1 MKRLLCSLIAM
12 FLAFSYA
19 MAQDIIV
26 KKDGTILNV
35 YNLEESDNYYFFTLE
50 PSADAATQKIS
61 KVDVFSAKKNGES
74 SQPQSGAGTQ
84 TATTVATTVAANNNV
99 QKKANE
105 HEPVTAKISSSVI
118 TQKKDGLYFSAR
130 TPDGHELNYLILS
143 QEALTVAVTKGEYH
157 ESKYIIPE
165 YVQVDDKTYTVTEI
179 GEEAFY
185 KEGTVTEVQ
194 FPTTLKRIR
203 EKAFTLCPLT
213 SIILP
218 EGLEELDNSAFRG
231 AAMDWRGRGQY
242 LSEIYLPNSIR
253 RIGPLCFMSCG
264 AKNSFCG
271 YCQANFSNMPDFIT
285 EGNCLGFGIDEE
297 AVRAFQNRRR

>member
-1 MKRLLCSLIAM
+1 MKRIFSLAALL
-12 FLAFSYA
+12 LAFGYA
-19 MAQDIIV
+19 MAQDVIV
-26 KKDGTILNV
+26 KKDGTIMNV

-50 PSADAATQKIS
+50 PSADAATQKIG
-61 KVDVFSAKKNGES
+61 KGDVFSVKKNGES
-74 SQPQSGAGTQ
+74 SKPQSGAGTQ

-157 ESKYIIPE
+157 ESMYIIPE

-179 GEEAFY
+179 GKEAFL
-185 KEGTVTEVQ
+185 KENTVVEVQ
-194 FPTTLKRIR
+194 FPTTLKKIG
-203 EKAFTLCPLT
+203 KNAFSFSRLDK
-213 SIILP
+213 IILP
-218 EGLEELDNSAFRG
+218 EGLETLDDGAFASTGWSAWTG
-231 AAMDWRGRGQY
+231 GRPV
-242 LSEIYLPNSIR
+242 SEIYIPSSIKH
-253 RIGPLCFMSCG
+253 IGAYCFIRCG
-264 AKNSFCG
+264 TSISYRGF
-271 YCQANFSNMPDFIT
+271 CQAYFSNMPDFIT
-285 EGNCLGFGIDEE
+285 EGNCLGYGIDEE

>member
-12 FLAFSYA
+12 SLAFSYA

-74 SQPQSGAGTQ
+74 SQPQTSVGTPAVTQ
-84 TATTVATTVAANNNV
+84 TVTTVTSSNSS
-99 QKKANE
+99 QKKAYE

-130 TPDGHELNYLILS
+130 TPDGQELNYKILS
-143 QEALTVAVTKGEYH
+143 QQDLTVAVTKGEYH

-179 GEEAFY
+179 GEEAFL

-194 FPTTLKRIR
+194 FPTTLKRIG
-203 EKAFTLCPLT
+203 ENAFTLCPLT

-218 EGLEELDNSAFRG
+218 EGLEELDNFAFNRAG
-231 AAMDWRGRGQY
+231 WGPWRGGQY

-253 RIGPLCFMSCG
+253 RIGRFCFMACG
-264 AKNSFCG
+264 AKHSFNG